1 MLSPGATGSMS
12 KSVILRCMRKA
23 GMPKSAEKMNVMAHL
38 MLIQCINKIKTKN
51 DIYLRML
58 PLLFLDI

>member
-1 MLSPGATGSMS
+1 MLSPGATGSIS

-23 GMPKSAEKMNVMAHL
+23 GMPNSAEKMNVIAHL
-38 MLIQCINKIKTKN
+38 MSHSGQINNKI

-58 PLLFLDI
+58 LLLFLDI